1 MKQKRLSLSQLR
13 AIEAVAARRNFSDAA
28 GYLGVSQPSVSNHVT
43 AVESRYGV
51 QLFER
56 RGHQA
61 VQSRD
66 LERLLPKMRTIL
78 TLVEELEGEFE
89 GRRALE
95 TGRLRVG
102 YSTYQVAVPILTRFM
117 QGFPNI
123 QVEARAM
130 ASADLVASLES
141 GELDVACIT
150 AREVPG
156 QLSGIWL
163 RDMKI
168 VLGVPEDHPFAA
180 RGRIPLRDLVGQPLI
195 QREVSSNTR
204 KLLEARAALARAPL
218 TTILAV
224 GSWGSIV
231 EMVRAGVGIGV
242 GLDVEVAG
250 VPGIVPVEIADN
262 ALSAAQFLV
271 HMPERR
277 MVSAVQA
284 FLSTAGEVT
293 QT

>member
-13 AIEAVAARRNFSDAA
+13 AIEAVASRRNFSDAA
-28 GYLGVSQPSVSNHVT
+28 GFLGVSQPSVSNHVT

-61 VQSRD
+61 MQSRE
-66 LERLLPKMRTIL
+66 LERVLPKLRTIL

-117 QGFPNI
+117 QNYPKV

-130 ASADLVASLES
+130 ASADLVTSLEA

-168 VLGVPEDHPFAA
+168 VLGVPEDHPFAT

-242 GLDVEVAG
+242 GLDVEVEG
-250 VPGIVPVEIADN
+250 VPGIVPVEIEDN

-277 MVSAVQA
+277 MVSSVQA
-284 FLSTAGEVT
+284 FLATASDT
-293 QT
+293 DRT